1 MSTSNKA
8 PKQWSLG
15 KEESVNSFNAWKEN
29 LIYVLSQ
36 DKNFVE
42 FLQPNVTWLK
52 NSCADINRG
61 FTDDVVTDPPTEG
74 TRTKE
79 QKVAQ
84 LNLLLGQIANYATII
99 SRNQIVK
106 NSVSLNDVWS
116 KLREHY
122 GLHTSGSK

>member
-1 MSTSNKA
+1 MMILT
-8 PKQWSLG
+8 L
-15 KEESVNSFNAWKEN
+15 
-29 LIYVLSQ
+29 
-36 DKNFVE
+36 
-42 FLQPNVTWLK
+42 T
-52 NSCADINRG
+52 

-122 GLHTSGSK
+122 RLHTTGSKFIDLVDIRLQPGERYEDLYQRILVFLKTI